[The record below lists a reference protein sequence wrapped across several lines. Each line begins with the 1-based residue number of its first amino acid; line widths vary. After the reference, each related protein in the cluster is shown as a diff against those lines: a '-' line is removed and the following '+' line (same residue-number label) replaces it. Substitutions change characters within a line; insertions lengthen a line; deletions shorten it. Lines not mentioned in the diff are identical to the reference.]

1 MKKDKDTDLL
11 MREWWVEEI
20 QSITRR
26 VMAEEEKRQARERR
40 KSEKLMGEYEG
51 WTYSDLQEAYGCG
64 LITEN
69 KFSKLVRLL
78 EGTAPQPNALYTAK
92 LELLQE
98 LYSEQKKILDD
109 RLRWE
114 TAHSKE
120 DA

>member
-1 MKKDKDTDLL
+1 MKKDTDLL
-11 MREWWVEEI
+11 MREWWVNEL
-20 QSITRR
+20 QSITKR
-26 VMAEEEKRQARERR
+26 VIAEEEKRQAREL
-40 KSEKLMGEYEG
+40 KKAQKKMGDFQ
-51 WTYSDLQEAYGCG
+51 TYADLQDAYAVGA
-64 LITEN
+64 ITEREFN
-69 KFSKLVRLL
+69 KLADAL
-78 EGTAPQPNALYTAK
+78 EKREPRHSALYEAK